1 MDVSVLIKHDLQI
14 AVNSSTRTDPYLGNW
29 DQCEREIKDGGFNG
43 LGLGIGLGLSPKAFM
58 WTQPTAE
65 DFTLSQPIVKAF
77 TPTQPIAKVPTLTHT
92 ESFQLSH
99 QHNQ

>member
-1 MDVSVLIKHDLQI
+1 MSVLIKHDLQI
-14 AVNSSTRTDPYLGNW
+14 AVNSSTHTDPFLGNW

-65 DFTLSQPIVKAF
+65 DFTLSQPIGKAF
-77 TPTQPIAKVPTLTHT
+77 TPTQPIAKVPTLTQR
-92 ESFQLSH
+92 ESFHTKFH
-99 QHNQ
+99 QRYY